1 MCDVKTKIMLRQ
13 FYLKV
18 IHLKFTAFLH
28 LSKLNSSIMYYVYAY
43 NFTLYANVLQGKVL
57 KCKQHMI
64 IEQNMYFLF
73 FRCNDDVHQIFINRE
88 AK

>member
-1 MCDVKTKIMLRQ
+1 
-13 FYLKV
+13 
-18 IHLKFTAFLH
+18 
-28 LSKLNSSIMYYVYAY
+28 MYYVYAY

>member
-28 LSKLNSSIMYYVYAY
+28 LSKLNGSIMY
-43 NFTLYANVLQGKVL
+43 FIML
-57 KCKQHMI
+57 I
-64 IEQNMYFLF
+64 ILLCMLMCYRA
-73 FRCNDDVHQIFINRE
+73 RC
-88 AK
+88 